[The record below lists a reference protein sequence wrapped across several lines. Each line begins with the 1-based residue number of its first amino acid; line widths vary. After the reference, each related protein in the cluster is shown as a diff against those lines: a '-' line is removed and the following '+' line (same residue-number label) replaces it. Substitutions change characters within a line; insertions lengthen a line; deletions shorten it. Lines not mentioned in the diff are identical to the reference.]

1 MSTATANGITICYET
16 YGEPRDQALLLV
28 HGFTA
33 QLVGWEPGFVDELV
47 SRGFHVI
54 AFDNRDVGL
63 SSYFDDRPANLASI
77 MSARREHQDARSLA
91 PYTLS
96 DMAADAAGLLGA
108 LSIEAAH
115 VVGVSMGGMIAQTI
129 AIEHPER
136 VLSLTSIMSHTGE
149 PAYGRS
155 TDAANAA
162 IMTPPPAERDAYLEY
177 NVGNDKV
184 WGSRYHANAH
194 TVRARAA
201 RSFDRAFHPAGASR
215 QLAAIM
221 ASGDRA
227 AALALLKV
235 PTAVIHGLQ
244 DTLIT
249 PSGGER
255 TAELVP
261 GSRLHLFEGMGHD
274 LPVPLWPAIVDTIVA
289 NAERSG
295 FRPRGAK

>member
-1 MSTATANGITICYET
+1 MPTVTANGITICYET
-16 YGEPRDQALLLV
+16 YGDARDPALLLV
-28 HGFTA
+28 SGFTM
-33 QLVGWEPGFVDELV
+33 QLVGWEAGFVDQLV
-47 SRGFHVI
+47 GRGFYVI

-63 SSYFDDRPANLASI
+63 STWFDDERANLAAV
-77 MSARREHQDARSLA
+77 MSARNNHRDARSLV

-96 DMAADAAGLLGA
+96 DMAGDAVGLLDA
-108 LSIEAAH
+108 LSIAAAH

-129 AIEHPER
+129 AIEHAEH

-155 TDAANAA
+155 TDVANAA
-162 IMTPPPAERDAYLEY
+162 IMTPPPADRDAYLAY
-177 NVGNDKV
+177 NVEHHKV
-184 WGSRYHANAH
+184 WGSRYHDGADAA
-194 TVRARAA
+194 RARAA

-221 ASGDRA
+221 ASGNRA

-235 PTAVIHGLQ
+235 PTAVIHGSQ

-261 GSRLHLFEGMGHD
+261 GARLHVLEGMGHD
-274 LPVPLWPAIVDTIVA
+274 LPAPLWPTIVDTIVA

-295 FRPRGAK
+295 FRARNAK